1 MDDVERG
8 GAAGAETSNIGA
20 VAAPGRERRMTAGR
34 KRDAV
39 LRVLRGEPLEI
50 VAHELALTAADLSG
64 WRDAFLEAGAASL
77 KSRARDDR
85 DATIDR
91 LRTKVGELTMDA
103 ELLHAK
109 IERLEA
115 GAHPIA
121 AGCHGSPGVAV
132 PLLRRGGRSPPH
144 AAGCVGT
151 PVAMSTVI
159 SIAPKCRSGAPPLRC
174 RQDLPRLGC
183 CQGRGLPPPWRSRSA
198 TDATAPAGAAGADAR
213 RRPGRGHPARAH
225 R

>member
-34 KRDAV
+34 KQDAV

-50 VAHELALTAADLSG
+50 VARDLAVTAADLSG
-64 WRDAFLEAGAASL
+64 WRDAFLDGGAASL
-77 KSRARDDR
+77 TSRARDDR
-85 DATIDR
+85 DVTIAR

-115 GAHPIA
+115 GANPMA
-121 AGCHGSPGVAV
+121 AGCHGGPGVVAA
-132 PLLRRGGRSPPH
+132 PL
-144 AAGCVGT
+144 
-151 PVAMSTVI
+151 
-159 SIAPKCRSGAPPLRC
+159 
-174 RQDLPRLGC
+174 
-183 CQGRGLPPPWRSRSA
+183 
-198 TDATAPAGAAGADAR
+198 
-213 RRPGRGHPARAH
+213 
-225 R
+225 